1 MSPHVVAPPV
11 PRVDR
16 WEEPGAPRTQPAAAV
31 DDRLLIEALR
41 RGDEAAFCSLIEAYH
56 STLLRL
62 ARLYVREAGAAED
75 VAQET
80 WLGVLRGLERFEGR
94 ASLKT
99 WICRILVN
107 RAKTR
112 AERDGRI
119 VPFSDLASAE
129 SDDEEPAVDP
139 DRFRADGHWVSSPT
153 DWADMPEERLLA
165 DETTA
170 FVRRAIE
177 SLPPTQ
183 REVITLRDVD
193 GWTSEEVCNVLEI
206 SETNQRVLLHRAR
219 SKVRRSLEHYLDRS

>member
-1 MSPHVVAPPV
+1 MTPHSVAPLAPPV
-11 PRVDR
+11 DSSDAAR
-16 WEEPGAPRTQPAAAV
+16 EPTAQLGPP
-31 DDRLLIEALR
+31 DDGPLIEALR
-41 RGDEAAFCSLIEAYH
+41 RGDEAAFCTVIERH
-56 STLLRL
+56 HGTMLRL
-62 ARLYVREAGAAED
+62 ARLYVRDAGAAED

-80 WLGVLRGLERFEGR
+80 WLGVLRGLDRFEGR

-112 AERDGRI
+112 AERDGRF

-129 SDDEEPAVDP
+129 TDEEEPAVDP
-139 DRFRADGHWVSSPT
+139 GRFRANGHWVSRPT
-153 DWADMPEERLLA
+153 DWGDLPEERLLA

-170 FVRRAIE
+170 VVRRAIE

-183 REVITLRDVD
+183 REVITFRDVD
-193 GWTSEEVCNVLEI
+193 GWTSDEVCNILEI

-219 SKVRRSLEHYLDRS
+219 SKVRRALDQYLERS